1 MCYPSLPGHGV
12 WLAMMGGWMMGWMWI
27 WPVLV
32 VAGLLIIGYVVLRLV
47 QGGRPSSPTG
57 ADPAYSAARRIL
69 DERFARGEIDED
81 EYRRRRDLLP

>member
-1 MCYPSLPGHGV
+1 
-12 WLAMMGGWMMGWMWI
+12 MMNGSTMGWMWV

-47 QGGRPSSPTG
+47 QGGRLPTPNG
-57 ADPAYSAARRIL
+57 GDPAGSAARRIL

-81 EYRRRRDLLP
+81 EYLRRRGLVP

>member
-1 MCYPSLPGHGV
+1 
-12 WLAMMGGWMMGWMWI
+12 LAKLGGWMMGWMWI

-47 QGGRPSSPTG
+47 QGGRPTAPTG
-57 ADPAYSAARRIL
+57 ADPAHTAARRIL

-81 EYRRRRDLLP
+81 DYRRRRGLLP